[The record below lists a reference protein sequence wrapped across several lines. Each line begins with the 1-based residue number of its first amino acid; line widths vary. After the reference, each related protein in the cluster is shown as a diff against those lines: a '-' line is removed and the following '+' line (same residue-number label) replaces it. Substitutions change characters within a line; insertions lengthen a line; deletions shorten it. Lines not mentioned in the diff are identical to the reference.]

1 MPKKLLKRF
10 IPNPETL
17 KQHKHLKMFGSL
29 LHNNNLWVLNRKS
42 VPGAFA
48 VGLFSAWI
56 PIPFQMVLAAAL
68 AIAFKVN
75 VPVSVALV
83 WITNPITMPV
93 MFYLAYLVGASLLGI
108 DANNFHFEA
117 SWSWLKSSLTTI
129 GPSFLLG
136 CAVMALSWSASGYF
150 ILRSLWKYATMIK
163 WQNRRNKAPRAK

>member
-1 MPKKLLKRF
+1 MPKKLLERF
-10 IPNPETL
+10 IPKPETL

-29 LHNNNLWVLNRKS
+29 LHNTNLWVLNRKS

-48 VGLFSAWI
+48 VGLFSAWM

-68 AIAFKVN
+68 AIFFRVN

-108 DANNFHFEA
+108 DASTFHFEA
-117 SWSWLKSSLTTI
+117 SWAWLKASLTTI

-136 CAVMALSWSASGYF
+136 CAVMAITWAAVGYF
-150 ILRSLWKYATMIK
+150 ILRSLWKYATMLK
-163 WQNRRNKAPRAK
+163 WQNRRNKAAANK